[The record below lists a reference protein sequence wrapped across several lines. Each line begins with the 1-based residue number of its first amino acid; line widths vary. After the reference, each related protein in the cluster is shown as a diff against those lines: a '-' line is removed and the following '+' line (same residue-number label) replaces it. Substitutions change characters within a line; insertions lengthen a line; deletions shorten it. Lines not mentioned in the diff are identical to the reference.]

1 MRDGTHPVKKPNFR
15 YETMWTVKGGGGVV
29 EMSMFVHVGGGG
41 TYSNVHVVFFP
52 PNFGQKFENCHII
65 LAKI

>member
-1 MRDGTHPVKKPNFR
+1 
-15 YETMWTVKGGGGVV
+15 MWTVKGGGGVV
-29 EMSMFVHVGGGG
+29 EMYMFVHVGGGG

-52 PNFGQKFENCHII
+52 ANFGQKFENCHII